1 METFTMVPRGPFSLA
16 SSIRFLEGFTPA
28 AYAPAGDAVLELAFP
43 VEGSWE
49 TAGVRVRQDGGEVTA
64 EIVSPRTSGPELA
77 TAVRAQVERIL
88 SLDVD
93 GSGFPAVGSR
103 DPVVAGLQR
112 RYPGL
117 RPAGFWSPY
126 EAAAWTII
134 GHRIRISQAAAIK
147 ARMAGQ
153 LGEPVTFGGR
163 VVHAF
168 PAPARLASLE
178 SFPGLAGRKPEWLRS
193 VAMAAL
199 DGQLDAAR
207 LRGMP
212 RETALKELKTLPGIG
227 DFSAG
232 LILLRGAGD
241 PDAVAY
247 HEPRL
252 ALAVADAYGLPGP
265 ATTGQLTEISENW
278 RPYRTWVT
286 LLLRTPQEI
295 PAAGALRW
303 GQHVVAPRV
312 PLAVRSCCDHNQDG
326 RAWTERRR
334 DPDSQAR
341 GTPDGIEALRA
352 PVQPARGAPLDPST
366 TLSFTVTLAVLAAAV
381 THATWNAIAH
391 GIKDQTLAFALIGV
405 GGVAVSIPLVIVAAV
420 PRSSAWPY
428 LLASVAIH
436 VFYNLLLMQCYRL
449 GEFSQ
454 VYPLARGMSPLVVT
468 ILAAVFVHE
477 HLAIPQ
483 IGGVAVVSAGLAFL
497 VFAGRRPG
505 RGAFLAAVGTGL
517 TIAAYTTVD
526 GVGVRASASAVG
538 YIGWLMVLES
548 LCVPLFAAVRRRDV
562 LLKQPRRILL
572 SGLAAGALS
581 VLAYGLVLWAQTR
594 GALAPIAALRETSV
608 IFGAIIGT
616 LVFREPFGRA
626 RIIAAVLVVAGI
638 VLLNMA

>member
-454 VYPLARGMSPLVVT
+454 VYPLARGTSPLVVT